1 MAKKSTAFTSSN
13 LLGLAVGLF
22 VLLSGVLN
30 LIDQQSLG
38 GQVAGLFADKSTG
51 VINVVAAILKI
62 ASGAVLLVGPFGL
75 LTVGIRKLAFWI
87 IVGFWAL
94 LTLWLAIISGG
105 AFKSDAKAIL
115 QWFDTL
121 ALNVAIL
128 AALWH
133 IKPEGK

>member
-1 MAKKSTAFTSSN
+1 MAKKSSAFTSST

-30 LIDQQSLG
+30 LVDQQSLG
-38 GQVAGLFADKSTG
+38 GQVAGLFADKSAG
-51 VINVVAAILKI
+51 VVTVVVAILKI
-62 ASGAVLLVGPFGL
+62 VSGAVLLIGPFGL

-94 LTLWLAIISGG
+94 LTLWLAVTTIG
-105 AFKSDAKAIL
+105 AFKGDAKAVL
-115 QWFDTL
+115 LWFETL

-128 AALWH
+128 AALWQ

>member
-1 MAKKSTAFTSSN
+1 MAKKSTAFTSTT

-30 LIDQQSLG
+30 LVDQQSLG
-38 GQVAGLFADKSTG
+38 GQVAGLFADKSAG
-51 VINVVAAILKI
+51 VVTVVVAILKI
-62 ASGAVLLVGPFGL
+62 VSGAVLLIGPFGL

-94 LTLWLAIISGG
+94 LTLWLAVTTIG
-105 AFKSDAKAIL
+105 AFKGDAKAVL
-115 QWFDTL
+115 LWFETL

-128 AALWH
+128 AALWQ

>member
-1 MAKKSTAFTSSN
+1 MAKKSTAFTSTT

-22 VLLSGVLN
+22 VLLSGILN
-30 LIDQQSLG
+30 LVDQQSLG

-51 VINVVAAILKI
+51 VVNVVVAILKI
-62 ASGAVLLVGPFGL
+62 ASGAVLLIGPLGL

-94 LTLWLAIISGG
+94 LTLWLAFTSLG
-105 AFKSDAKAIL
+105 AFKGDAKAVL
-115 QWFDTL
+115 QWFEAL
-121 ALNVAIL
+121 SLNVAIL
-128 AALWH
+128 AALWQ